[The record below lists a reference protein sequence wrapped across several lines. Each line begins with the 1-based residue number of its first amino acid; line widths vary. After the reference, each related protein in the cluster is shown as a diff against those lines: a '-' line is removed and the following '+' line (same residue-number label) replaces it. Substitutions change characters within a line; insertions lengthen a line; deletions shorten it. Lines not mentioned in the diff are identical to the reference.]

1 MKKHIFFALAAL
13 MMAACTHSNEP
24 ENNGKAEAEKFA
36 STKSFTAL
44 GKSTVFTEPVFEQD
58 SVRLLAEITSE
69 STLRLS
75 MFAVTFSERMP
86 VSIDMV
92 LDSLN
97 YTRAEAEVS
106 FRGENIVPTAGGKPY
121 DRYNTTALKGT
132 ITPDSLCLSCKLGT
146 FPIAYRGA
154 IQK

>member
-58 SVRLLAEITSE
+58 SVRLLADVKCDGRTVFRALTWC
-69 STLRLS
+69 STH
-75 MFAVTFSERMP
+75 
-86 VSIDMV
+86 
-92 LDSLN
+92 
-97 YTRAEAEVS
+97 
-106 FRGENIVPTAGGKPY
+106 
-121 DRYNTTALKGT
+121 
-132 ITPDSLCLSCKLGT
+132 
-146 FPIAYRGA
+146 
-154 IQK
+154 